1 MLWEWLQKSFNV
13 VASHSL
19 HRAPLFHKRDSKCK
33 CTVWIILFKY
43 IETDK
48 EFIKDT
54 MDSTSYLI
62 LFFMRPPPAGLINF
76 INVSS
81 CSLIKWAGRV
91 EKTWEKSMY
100 MLLHYC
106 TLERDRVK
114 EVAELRK
121 QTQWPRKKCG
131 CLHIHLIWLVR
142 AAVYFPTQ
150 FLLLSRFSALW
161 FYVTR
166 QKITFQ
172 ASHLT
177 QFTPACWA
185 VSFTICTVGIVIY
198 IVIVISLF
206 IHLSKPSFHHPLLFH
221 LWPLSLKPVNFLMHL
236 LRPRL
241 EFVEKSSSLKH
252 KRLSHRLW
260 VLSLY
265 CSSWKGSRAR
275 I

>member
-76 INVSS
+76 INV
-81 CSLIKWAGRV
+81 R
-91 EKTWEKSMY
+91 EKSMY

-106 TLERDRVK
+106 TPERDRVK

-121 QTQWPRKKCG
+121 QTQWPRKKMWMFTYSS
-131 CLHIHLIWLVR
+131 LDSWLVR

-206 IHLSKPSFHHPLLFH
+206 IHPSKPSFHHPLLFH